1 MLRYPVYILMDNC
14 IVYYGSYILLPKKDT
29 NTWYQYNTF
38 LYKQMCN
45 YNKGNKGAGQHEGN
59 NHKPDQRY
67 KEQLYRKIVI

>member
-1 MLRYPVYILMDNC
+1 
-14 IVYYGSYILLPKKDT
+14 
-29 NTWYQYNTF
+29 
-38 LYKQMCN
+38 MCN